1 MPLGRYGARHI
12 ARWSV
17 SVALCEATRCRHR
30 ACARAV
36 SARRTPW
43 SSSSPS
49 YENTEI
55 RTKNT
60 SASDYTII
68 FSIEQW
74 PVKSVMIFRKSHNI
88 WKMLFLY
95 EKTHWRRTQFFSCG
109 GIKYVMYLFLCICPG
124 KFLPP
129 NGGNHSSFGLICD
142 PSGSR
147 YLQPSYLGWLAWQAE
162 FRWAPR
168 HIFDWKD

>member
-1 MPLGRYGARHI
+1 MAIAITTMPLGRYGARHI

-17 SVALCEATRCRHR
+17 YVASCEATRCRHR

-95 EKTHWRRTQFFSCG
+95 EKIHWSRTQFFSCG

-124 KFLPP
+124 NFLPRTDLADRQTETLLTEV
-129 NGGNHSSFGLICD
+129 HFSCIFVSKL
-142 PSGSR
+142 
-147 YLQPSYLGWLAWQAE
+147 SYELG
-162 FRWAPR
+162 
-168 HIFDWKD
+168 